1 MTRTTGAFF
10 SVGAALDFALAAKVR
25 RKARPEPQVRESNIS
40 HKFPQPTSVLH
51 LPPSESV
58 LQTPIRAPSLLRLVA
73 RMQSRAALLG
83 GLEPRHVGFFYDAAI
98 RN

>member
-25 RKARPEPQVRESNIS
+25 RKTRPEPQVRESNIS

-58 LQTPIRAPSLLRLVA
+58 LQTFKRSNAWSLLRLVA
-73 RMQSRAALLG
+73 RLQSRAALCCNRG
-83 GLEPRHVGFFYDAAI
+83 RVG
-98 RN
+98 R